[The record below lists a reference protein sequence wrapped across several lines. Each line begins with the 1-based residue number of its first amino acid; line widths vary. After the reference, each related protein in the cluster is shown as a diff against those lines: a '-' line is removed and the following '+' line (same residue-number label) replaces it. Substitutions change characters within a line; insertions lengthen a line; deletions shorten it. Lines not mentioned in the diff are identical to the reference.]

1 MEVLVMGPIDLWW
14 RNSRARREDWVHASK
29 ATCKSSSLDAWSRRK
44 SVGLLIRRKRVS
56 KRDHVLESVRHKQ
69 RFYQT
74 SILDQGGKT
83 GALIAAIFERAG
95 DLGIYGAVEEN
106 LKFLDLKFHTPTRI
120 RLGITIHHDFTT
132 WRAYLNI

>member
-56 KRDHVLESVRHKQ
+56 KRDHVLESAFLSNKHHCVV
-69 RFYQT
+69 
-74 SILDQGGKT
+74 LDQGGKT